1 MREKK
6 TLDSRTRGFVGGCA
20 HASRLSTEIGPI
32 GIQFIFKPISRAP
45 NNYVSPP
52 LPFPQ
57 PGCPGQAAATTHA
70 PVFDPS
76 LSLSPVLIHSFNFC
90 NAFRPFSLWLLRP
103 VLLALA
109 CIFAVFACLAED
121 ICGSTLFR
129 FNFFALAT
137 WQQHTASF
145 KQKVILAAG
154 KLEMVLL
161 DGSPLWMK
169 RTSVSGVG
177 RRWLLQSTAKKGFWG
192 PQTGRFAEMV
202 EPLHWFVEDQRQA
215 HLPIMIEVKQLKALE
230 LAQDQVEVTA
240 FKASRQDQLK
250 WVRTRRMRSGEFALT
265 STNSLK
271 SVSSNGITIEILW
284 YVRWLYSF
292 SKS

>member
-1 MREKK
+1 
-6 TLDSRTRGFVGGCA
+6 
-20 HASRLSTEIGPI
+20 
-32 GIQFIFKPISRAP
+32 
-45 NNYVSPP
+45 
-52 LPFPQ
+52 
-57 PGCPGQAAATTHA
+57 
-70 PVFDPS
+70 
-76 LSLSPVLIHSFNFC
+76 
-90 NAFRPFSLWLLRP
+90 
-103 VLLALA
+103 
-109 CIFAVFACLAED
+109 
-121 ICGSTLFR
+121 
-129 FNFFALAT
+129 
-137 WQQHTASF
+137 
-145 KQKVILAAG
+145 
-154 KLEMVLL
+154 
-161 DGSPLWMK
+161 
-169 RTSVSGVG
+169 
-177 RRWLLQSTAKKGFWG
+177 
-192 PQTGRFAEMV
+192 MV